1 MRTKIQ
7 ANVGDRAAIQHLAL
21 FVPWEDFLAKLDRH
35 PKEVWR
41 ELEQGLSERI
51 RFYVKNIQLLTQSAE
66 DARRDAKQWAQ
77 HCESNYNPQESG
89 DHTDQE
95 EGVAASVTGLDVP
108 TAARLAAAS
117 LTSSLV
123 NHSLAHSVPLCKQL
137 VASFTDFEAEAAD
150 HGAEQAPM
158 GRQHVLLPPGWE
170 HPDDPARPFLLPL
183 AKEVCHT
190 FGQQKRLDG
199 ELRKGLRNQAAVSG
213 EAASRQ
219 DRVQGT
225 LSGQD
230 IAPGGI
236 SSSDLGWRDDE
247 AGMEVDYAPSSSFVA
262 LGRDIATQLT
272 LNREQEA
279 MFFLVCER
287 LDKAER
293 DPESTPQL
301 LAYLGGAGGTGKSQ
315 VIKAIRDLF
324 ARKEM
329 SRRLAVCA
337 TSGAAAAEL
346 DGQTLHSAVRLTI
359 SGRGSDG
366 GLSTISQN
374 EENPIRAINGDE
386 RELFLEK
393 LMFIVDEVSMLAGA
407 DLLDMDKKLKEFR
420 GCNDDFGGVP
430 VILFA
435 GDFRQ
440 FPPVRSASI
449 LLAGPS
455 RKRPAP
461 GPSEGP
467 SQSEDTGDASTTTK
481 SQGVGRLGSATA
493 QRANLLWRKFTTV
506 VILTQQIRAS
516 GDPIFQALLDRV
528 RKGTQTADDRRLL
541 NEVCYRPGEAIPWE
555 TNPTVVTPLNRLRW
569 LLNNEA
575 TIHFSQHHHTPLHI
589 FLSEHKWEG
598 DAATLRDWVNSL
610 SLGDSSETAVPGLF
624 LFAEGMPVV
633 LNQTVWA
640 GLKAVNGAVYTA
652 HRAII
657 DRKYPGRN
665 IGGNVWL
672 HLGPPAGLLVSSES
686 TAEYEIT
693 GLPKGMLLLQPR
705 SVISTKFRGR
715 PSLRRR
721 GLPCAAAF
729 ACTDFKAQGR
739 TLDNVWLDLRGTRET
754 VEVDGSRT
762 ASKVS
767 PESLYVQLSR
777 ARSLR
782 GIRLLSEA
790 RPQDIEGNKVSQE
803 MQDAMDR
810 LAALSVTTVEGTLG
824 RLWR

>member
-1 MRTKIQ
+1 M
-7 ANVGDRAAIQHLAL
+7 QHLAL
-21 FVPWEDFLAKLDRH
+21 FVPWEDFLPQLDRD
-35 PKEVWR
+35 PNEAWR

-77 HCESNYNPQESG
+77 HCESNHTSGESG
-89 DHTDQE
+89 DHMDQE
-95 EGVAASVTGLDVP
+95 EDVAVGVTGLDMP

-123 NHSLAHSVPLCKQL
+123 NHSLVHSVPQCKQL
-137 VASFTDFEAEAAD
+137 VASFADFEEEAAD
-150 HGAEQAPM
+150 HAAEQAPM

-170 HPDDPARPFLLPL
+170 HPDDPPRHFLLPL

-190 FGQQKRLDG
+190 FGHQRRLDG
-199 ELRKGLRNQAAVSG
+199 ELRKGMGNKPAMSS
-213 EAASRQ
+213 EAALHQ
-219 DRVQGT
+219 NRVRGA

-230 IAPGGI
+230 IAPGGV
-236 SSSDLGWRDDE
+236 SSSDLGRRDDE
-247 AGMEVDYAPSSSFVA
+247 AGMEVDYGPSSSFVA

-272 LNREQEA
+272 LNREQEV

-287 LDKAER
+287 LDRAVR
-293 DPESTPQL
+293 DPDGAPQL

-315 VIKAIRDLF
+315 VIRAIRDVF

-329 SRRLAVCA
+329 GRRLAVCA

-359 SGRGSDG
+359 AGRDTDG
-366 GLSTISQN
+366 GLSTVSQN
-374 EENPIRAINGDE
+374 EENPIRAINADE
-386 RELFLEK
+386 RELYLEK
-393 LMFIVDEVSMLAGA
+393 LMFVVDEVSMLAGA
-407 DLLDMDKKLKEFR
+407 DLLEMDKNLKEFR
-420 GCNDDFGGVP
+420 GCDDDFGGVP

-455 RKRPAP
+455 RKRTAP
-461 GPSEGP
+461 GASEGP
-467 SQSEDTGDASTTTK
+467 SQSEGSGEASTTTTPK
-481 SQGVGRLGSATA
+481 GVGKLGSATA

-506 VILTQQIRAS
+506 VNLTQQIRAS
-516 GDPIFQALLDRV
+516 GDPIFQALLERV
-528 RKGTQTADDRRLL
+528 RQGTQTADDRRLL
-541 NEVCYRPGEAIPWE
+541 NEVCYRPGEPIPWE
-555 TNPTVVTPLNRLRW
+555 TDPTVVTPLNRHRW
-569 LLNNEA
+569 VLNNEA
-575 TIHFSQHHHTPLHI
+575 TIHFAQRYQTPLRI

-598 DAATLRDWVNSL
+598 EPRTARDWVESL
-610 SLGDSSETAVPGLF
+610 SLGDSSETAVPGMF
-624 LFAEGMPVV
+624 FFAEGMPVV
-633 LNQTVWA
+633 VNQTVWA

-652 HRAII
+652 HQAII
-657 DRKYPGRN
+657 DPKYPGFN

-686 TAEYEIT
+686 TREYEIT

-705 SVISTKFRGR
+705 SAKISMTKFRGR
-715 PSLRRR
+715 SSFLHRNSLSRR

-729 ACTDFKAQGR
+729 ACTDFKVQGR

-810 LAALSVTTVEGTLG
+810 LAMLSTRTVPRGDAGPALEVDGI
-824 RLWR
+824 

>member
-1 MRTKIQ
+1 M
-7 ANVGDRAAIQHLAL
+7 
-21 FVPWEDFLAKLDRH
+21 PKLDGN
-35 PKEVWR
+35 PNEVWR
-41 ELEQGLSERI
+41 DLEQGLSERI
-51 RFYVKNIQLLTQSAE
+51 RFYVKNIQLLAQSAE

-77 HCESNYNPQESG
+77 HCETNYTSEEGG
-89 DHTDQE
+89 DHLDQE
-95 EGVAASVTGLDVP
+95 EDVAVGDTDLDVP
-108 TAARLAAAS
+108 RAARLAAAS

-123 NHSLAHSVPLCKQL
+123 NHSLADSVPRCKQM
-137 VASFTDFEAEAAD
+137 VASFAEFEEEAAD
-150 HGAEQAPM
+150 HAVEQAPM
-158 GRQHVLLPPGWE
+158 GRQHVLLPPE
-170 HPDDPARPFLLPL
+170 HPDDPPRRFLLPL
-183 AKEVCHT
+183 AKEVGHT
-190 FGQQKRLDG
+190 FGHQKRLDD
-199 ELRKGLRNQAAVSG
+199 ELRKGLRNTRAVSV
-213 EAASRQ
+213 EAASGHN
-219 DRVQGT
+219 RVQGA

-247 AGMEVDYAPSSSFVA
+247 AGMDVDYGPSSSFVA
-262 LGRDIATQLT
+262 LGRDIARQLT
-272 LNREQEA
+272 LNPEQEA
-279 MFFLVCER
+279 MFFLVCEH
-287 LDKAER
+287 LDKAVR
-293 DPESTPQL
+293 DPASTPQL

-324 ARKEM
+324 ERKEM

-337 TSGAAAAEL
+337 TSGAAAAAL

-359 SGRGSDG
+359 AGRGSDA
-366 GLSTISQN
+366 GLSTFSQN
-374 EENPIRAINGDE
+374 EENRMRAVNADE

-393 LMFIVDEVSMLAGA
+393 LMFIVDEVSMLAGT
-407 DLLDMDKKLKEFR
+407 DLLEMDKNLKELR

-430 VILFA
+430 VVLFA

-440 FPPVRSASI
+440 FPPVRSTSI

-461 GPSEGP
+461 GASEGP
-467 SQSEDTGDASTTTK
+467 SQSEGAEDASAAPK
-481 SQGVGRLGSATA
+481 GVGRLGSATA

-516 GDPIFQALLDRV
+516 GDPTFQALLDRV
-528 RKGTQTADDRRLL
+528 RQGTQTADDRRLL

-555 TNPTVVTPLNRLRW
+555 TDPTVVTPLNRHRW
-569 LLNNEA
+569 ILNYDA
-575 TIHFSQHHHTPLHI
+575 TIHFGQHHDTPLHI
-589 FLSEHKWEG
+589 FLSEHNWKG
-598 DAATLRDWVNSL
+598 ATAGDWVDSL

-624 LFAEGMPVV
+624 FFAEGMPVV

-657 DRKYPGRN
+657 DPKYPGRN

-705 SVISTKFRGR
+705 SAKIAMTKFRGR
-715 PSLRRR
+715 ASNLRHISVSRK

-729 ACTDFKAQGR
+729 ACTDFKVQGR
-739 TLDNVWLDLRGTRET
+739 TLLNVWLDLRGTRET
-754 VEVDGSRT
+754 VEVDDSRT

-782 GIRLLSEA
+782 GIRFLSEA

-810 LAALSVTTVEGTLG
+810 LSVLSMKTLEGTLP
-824 RLWR
+824 RLWS